1 MSKLI
6 QQENA
11 QLQIAYA
18 QRVLDDQ
25 SAQRVEGRI
34 FNRDELVQRIRQ
46 GLEQVAVYVFGQKSE
61 AERQLLAANLK
72 RQVEASLNLFNMEGY
87 LSEIANIM
95 IEQINLPISDSR
107 FDKGRYNDELQQA
120 MYDDGI
126 VQTSLDQ
133 KLKKLEIFEAFFAD
147 MVLPVFFQKNPEF
160 NPD

>member
-1 MSKLI
+1 M
-6 QQENA
+6 
-11 QLQIAYA
+11 
-18 QRVLDDQ
+18 
-25 SAQRVEGRI
+25 
-34 FNRDELVQRIRQ
+34 
-46 GLEQVAVYVFGQKSE
+46 FGQKSE
-61 AERQLLAANLK
+61 LERQLLAANLK

-87 LSEIANIM
+87 LSEITNIM

-147 MVLPVFFQKNPEF
+147 MVLPVFFLRNPEF